1 MLVSEEPCYG
11 QKGNKVELAIC
22 IPNYNRPDKLYR
34 LLRGL
39 ADQITEGKM
48 TDHVEICISDDRS
61 PESPEEVVKEI
72 RHLYSDVR
80 IIYHVNE
87 TNMGMD
93 YNFMQ
98 SVRIA
103 DGEYCWIIG
112 NDDEP
117 EEGAL
122 RTILK
127 YISKFDETVDVI
139 VSSFHIYDEG
149 GNVLQTIIPLIGK
162 TDQPLYFHTDNRE
175 EYANLIDRVKDGNA
189 LFCFLS
195 NVIFRKSRWMQH
207 GRMFD
212 EKMNTIFIQMYMNLQ
227 TLKEGAVYAYIP
239 DKVIKNHGDKVINET
254 FKREYDVLVGLS
266 GVIDFFFEGK
276 EHDMLQNRIV
286 DSRINGRMWSLPDN
300 SPLKVPILRISS
312 KKNECYRKYYVRPEE
327 RGKYFDGKNVI
338 LYGAGNFGSKAMEE
352 LSQYHLKSLT
362 VYDSDPLKQGCLF
375 YGHRIKST
383 EGLLEEYTKN
393 NSIVIVANNLAL
405 ADIIEML
412 VRMEINNIA
421 LIV

>member
-1 MLVSEEPCYG
+1 MGRKDIMMQLSV
-11 QKGNKVELAIC
+11 C

-39 ADQITEGKM
+39 ADQIAEERLA
-48 TDHVEICISDDRS
+48 DCVEICISDDRS
-61 PESPEEVVKEI
+61 PESPDRVLKDV
-72 RHLYSDVR
+72 RTLYPDVR
-80 IIYHVNE
+80 ITYHVNE

-93 YNFMQ
+93 YNFLQ
-98 SVRIA
+98 SVRLA

-117 EEGAL
+117 EAGAI

-127 YISKFDETVDVI
+127 YISDSEETIDVI
-139 VSSFHIYDEG
+139 VSPFHIYDEE
-149 GNVLQTIIPLIGK
+149 GNVLHTIIPLMGEA
-162 TDQPLYFHTDNRE
+162 DEPLHFHTDNKE
-175 EYANLIDRVKDGNA
+175 EYADLIDRSRDGNA

-195 NVIFRKSRWMQH
+195 NVIFRKTRWMRH
-207 GRMFD
+207 GNMFD

-227 TLKEGAVYAYIP
+227 TLKEGAVYVYIP
-239 DKVIKNHGDKVINET
+239 DKVIKNHGDEVINET
-254 FKREYDVLVGLS
+254 FQREYDVLVGLS
-266 GVIDFFFEGK
+266 GVIDFFFEGR
-276 EHDMLQNRIV
+276 EHDILQKRIV
-286 DSRINGRMWSLPDN
+286 DSRINGRMWSLPDD
-300 SPLKVPILRISS
+300 SPLKKPILRISS

-327 RGKYFDGKNVI
+327 REKYFDGRNVI

-352 LSQYHLKSLT
+352 LSQYHLKSLAI
-362 VYDSDPLKQGCLF
+362 YDSDPRKWGRLF
-375 YGHRIKST
+375 GEHRIKAM

-405 ADIIEML
+405 ADIIEIL
-412 VRMEINNIA
+412 VGMGINNIA